1 MNLGGHMS
9 ESIQSLARAT
19 AIIEAIALHDN
30 TMSIT
35 AIAQHVNLHKSTV
48 HRILGTLIQLGY
60 IRQNPTNS
68 HYELTVKLFELG
80 SSAIKHSDLVTLAH
94 PYLESL
100 RDLSGEVVHLVL
112 PDQHDIIY
120 VDKVE
125 STQTLRM
132 HSFIGRRSPMY
143 CTAVGKAILATR
155 SDEQLKI
162 FWESITPEPRTPKT
176 LTNFTDF
183 QNEITRIR
191 RVGFSYDNEE
201 HEIGIRCIAFGI
213 RNYAGDTIGAISI
226 SGPVQRMTD
235 EHIATLIPTLETV
248 KYELSRSLG
257 YMEK

>member
-1 MNLGGHMS
+1 MS

-35 AIAQHVNLHKSTV
+35 AISQHVNLHKSTV

-60 IRQNPTNS
+60 IRQNPRNS

-100 RDLSGEVVHLVL
+100 RDISGEVVHLVL

-155 SDEQLKI
+155 TDEQIKA
-162 FWESITPEPRTPKT
+162 FWESITPEARTPKT
-176 LTNFTDF
+176 LTNFSDF
-183 QNEITRIR
+183 EEEIIRIR
-191 RVGFSYDNEE
+191 RFGFAYDNEE

-235 EHIATLIPTLETV
+235 DHIATLIPTLEMV

-257 YMEK
+257 YLEK